1 MTLLDLINK
10 AKEVGNLFNTYEVP
24 IKLKGRDIH
33 DIVFEIAED
42 DSDDYFINL
51 RIK

>member
-10 AKEVGNLFNTYEVP
+10 ARDIGNCFNSWEVP

-33 DIVFEIAED
+33 DVVFEIAED
-42 DSDDYFINL
+42 DNDDYFINL